1 MAKYPK
7 EEKERLIDDF
17 KKEDIELF
25 SRSVRGHWSVESI
38 TFHAFVL
45 VQVFYFFT
53 VLLNYGIIKVI
64 DSYTYKGFE
73 GRKPRRK

>member
-17 KKEDIELF
+17 KKENIELF

-45 VQVFYFFT
+45 CASFFISSQFY
-53 VLLNYGIIKVI
+53 
-64 DSYTYKGFE
+64 
-73 GRKPRRK
+73 

>member
-45 VQVFYFFT
+45 CTSFFIS
-53 VLLNYGIIKVI
+53 VKH
-64 DSYTYKGFE
+64 K
-73 GRKPRRK
+73 

>member
-45 VQVFYFFT
+45 GASFLFLHSF
-53 VLLNYGIIKVI
+53 IKLWYYK
-64 DSYTYKGFE
+64 SY
-73 GRKPRRK
+73 